1 MNDLT
6 PQERDELAS
15 AYLDGEVT
23 AQERAM
29 VEADPDLLARV
40 EQLRHA
46 AQEVASPATEAGREE
61 IIAEAMKAFKP
72 EPAKQPEKLASRQL
86 RSRQRE
92 ARAGFLLELREQL
105 RNRRL
110 APILGAAAALA
121 VVFLAITFF
130 ALTNEDTGEDSDA
143 ASYATDAPATTSE
156 FAQILESAELQ
167 TDDALADSAAAF
179 APATAAASATT
190 AAPATT
196 IAMAASPDPAPSGEG
211 AIDAMTQA
219 DLSTGAEA
227 SSLEAEE
234 QPEADGPPP
243 QADGPPPEAA
253 GPPPQADGP
262 PSEAR
267 AQLAEPDGGLD
278 AECPEDEPA
287 EEESPEE
294 SPEDAA
300 EEGSSVSEPDDAQN
314 SLDPDTSPE
323 TSLNPSST
331 TSSLP
336 PDEAS
341 EEDLSD
347 LNTDIFED
355 ASLAECP

>member
-15 AYLDGEVT
+15 AYLDGEAT
-23 AQERAM
+23 AEERAM
-29 VEADPDLLARV
+29 VESDSDLLARV
-40 EQLRHA
+40 EHLRHA
-46 AQEVASPATEAGREE
+46 AKEVASPAAEAGREE
-61 IIAEAMKAFKP
+61 IIAQALKAFKP
-72 EPAKQPEKLASRQL
+72 EPAKKTEKLKSRQKEPRLGILPQL
-86 RSRQRE
+86 RDR
-92 ARAGFLLELREQL
+92 LRVGDRL

-110 APILGAAAALA
+110 APILGAAAALV
-121 VVFLAITFF
+121 VVFLAISIF
-130 ALTNEDTGEDSDA
+130 ALTSEDTGDDSDA
-143 ASYATDAPATTSE
+143 ASSATTLE

-196 IAMAASPDPAPSGEG
+196 AVMAASPDPAPSGEG

-243 QADGPPPEAA
+243 QADGPPPEAR
-253 GPPPQADGP
+253 
-262 PSEAR
+262 S
-267 AQLAEPDGGLD
+267 QLAEPDGGLD

-287 EEESPEE
+287 EEENPEE

-300 EEGSSVSEPDDAQN
+300 EEEPSISEPDGAQN

-336 PDEAS
+336 PEEAS
-341 EEDLSD
+341 EEDSSD

-355 ASLAECP
+355 APLAECP